1 MSQAVVCNQLSLIYP
16 NGRQGLKNLSLTIN
30 QGEIFGFLGPNGAGK
45 TTTIKLLLG
54 LMEPTSGDLSVL
66 GGKPADPRTR
76 AVIGYLPEV
85 ANYYDFLT
93 IGELLSFYGALC
105 GMSRSKIKARTAE
118 LVERVGLGERLK
130 TPLRQYSKGMLQRA
144 GLCQALL
151 HDPALLILDE
161 PMTGLDPIA
170 RLQMREILEDLRQ
183 AGKTIFFSSHE
194 LSETEIICDRVGV
207 LREGELRWHGPTRDM
222 AGDGSENLERKFLKI
237 ISGDQ

>member
-1 MSQAVVCNQLSLIYP
+1 MTQAVVCHHLSFTYP
-16 NGRQGLKNLSLTIN
+16 NGHQGLHDLSLSIE

-54 LMEPTSGDLSVL
+54 LMKPTAGDLLVL
-66 GGKPADPRTR
+66 GGKPAEPKTR
-76 AVIGYLPEV
+76 AAIGYLPEV

-105 GMSRSKIKARTAE
+105 GMSRQKINDRTME
-118 LVERVGLGERLK
+118 LAQLTGLETRLK
-130 TPLRQYSKGMLQRA
+130 TPLRQFSKGMLQRA

-170 RLQMREILEDLRQ
+170 RSQMRGILENLRKD
-183 AGKTIFFSSHE
+183 GKTIFFSSHE
-194 LSETEIICDRVGV
+194 LSEAEIMCDRVGV
-207 LREGELRWHGPTRDM
+207 LCDGGLRWHGPTRDM

-237 ISGDQ
+237 ISEGK